1 MKTYHGDKKYPCPE
15 GIRLTRQD
23 LIKMHFCGAQ
33 AVDCHSI
40 RPPTIRDRHK
50 FLFFWH
56 SHASAPH
63 MSRETEWKE
72 VTSTEYLK
80 FHTIRSSGATLQIFT
95 YWEYLN
101 FSLLK
106 KPRKYLLWEIDMKMI
121 SSKGFEKFD
130 STNQLF
136 YHKQSFLVVPSWKYW
151 LLSYPAC
158 WRVKSKQSAD
168 NGMPNGGIYKTPT
181 NRDFN

>member
-1 MKTYHGDKKYPCPE
+1 MSGLLNIKKSLYPAKVAKSPNQIFLLNSIPPKFCHVITYHDDKKYPCPE
-15 GIRLTRQD
+15 GIELTRRD

-33 AVDCHSI
+33 ALDCHSI
-40 RPPTIRDRHK
+40 RLPTIRDRHK

-80 FHTIRSSGATLQIFT
+80 FHTIRSRGATLQIFT

-106 KPRKYLLWEIDMKMI
+106 KQRKYLLWEIDMKMS

-130 STNQLF
+130 SANQLF
-136 YHKQSFLVVPSWKYW
+136 CRKQSFLVVPSWKY
-151 LLSYPAC
+151 
-158 WRVKSKQSAD
+158 
-168 NGMPNGGIYKTPT
+168 
-181 NRDFN
+181 